1 MKFTSPGGMFE
12 LSAELAK
19 GLELVITDS
28 GIGIKPAALERIT
41 TPFIQA
47 DSVDARDHQGTGL
60 GLNLTKVLMEQHGGK
75 LTLQSELGA
84 APPCVCGLRRSGLP
98 PGPSTNRNNRR
109 PDPRVAPAA
118 GCRSPGASGAVA
130 PLAGTTVG

>member
-75 LTLQSELGA
+75 LTLQSELG
-84 APPCVCGLRRSGLP
+84 G
-98 PGPSTNRNNRR
+98 
-109 PDPRVAPAA
+109 
-118 GCRSPGASGAVA
+118 
-130 PLAGTTVG
+130 GTTLRLWFPPEQLTAGSFHEPEQPPT